1 MAYLPIGEHGIIGN
15 LHTTALVGTD
25 GTIDWL
31 CLPSFDSPS
40 IFASI
45 LDDEKGGHFKL
56 APLEYEQ
63 RHQLY
68 LPDTN
73 VLVTRFLSA
82 RGIAE
87 VTDFMPVGEG
97 AERPRLIREVR
108 VTRGSLTIEV
118 DCRPAFDYA
127 RQDHTLTLGKAGAV
141 FEGADM
147 ALGLAAETP
156 LEEGPDG
163 SARAHFGLKEGESVV
178 FGLRPLAN
186 GEGPGDILG
195 SVQCRE
201 LLQQT
206 LDYWRRWSA
215 KIAYRGR
222 WREMV
227 NRAALVLKLMTYQP
241 TGAVISAP
249 TMGLPEAVEGER
261 NWDQRYTWL
270 RDAAFAIYGLI
281 SLGHVDEA
289 EHFVSWL
296 VDRCRES
303 SDGRLQALYS
313 LDGSNHI
320 GEEKLSH
327 LSGYRGSGPVRLGNE
342 AYKELHL
349 DIYGPVLD
357 AVYLH
362 NKYGAPLDYD
372 VWQSLKPIL
381 NWLADNWHRADEGMW
396 EIKGNHEY
404 VSSRVLSWV
413 ALERAVRIGHARG
426 LPAGEGRWV
435 KERDTIYEEVMEKG
449 WDPQQKSFVEFYG
462 ADTPD
467 ASLLLM
473 PLVKFVGPTDP
484 RWISTLERIE
494 EQLARDNLV
503 YLYRPEEE
511 DSFSVTCSFWF
522 IECLTWAGR
531 LEEAR
536 MHLEK
541 LLSYANHLGL
551 YGDKIGLSGESL
563 GNFPKTFSHMAMI
576 SAAVHL
582 DRALE

>member
-1 MAYLPIGEHGIIGN
+1 MTLG
-15 LHTTALVGTD
+15 LTTGV
-25 GTIDWL
+25 
-31 CLPSFDSPS
+31 
-40 IFASI
+40 
-45 LDDEKGGHFKL
+45 
-56 APLEYEQ
+56 PLEKDHSGAA
-63 RHQLY
+63 RA
-68 LPDTN
+68 
-73 VLVTRFLSA
+73 RFEL
-82 RGIAE
+82 GE
-87 VTDFMPVGEG
+87 GEG
-97 AERPRLIREVR
+97 A
-108 VTRGSLTIEV
+108 
-118 DCRPAFDYA
+118 
-127 RQDHTLTLGKAGAV
+127 
-141 FEGADM
+141 
-147 ALGLAAETP
+147 
-156 LEEGPDG
+156 
-163 SARAHFGLKEGESVV
+163 V
-178 FGLRPLAN
+178 FGLRPL
-186 GEGPGDILG
+186 GEGEGVEEVFGDADY
-195 SVQCRE
+195 QA

-206 LDYWRRWSA
+206 LDYWRRWVARST
-215 KIAYRGR
+215 YRGR
-222 WREMV
+222 WREMI
-227 NRAALVLKLMTYQP
+227 NRSALALKLLTHEP
-241 TGAVISAP
+241 TGALVSAP
-249 TMGLPEAVEGER
+249 TMGLPEVVGGGR
-261 NWDQRYTWL
+261 NWDHRYTWL
-270 RDAAFAIYGLI
+270 RDAAFAMYALI
-281 SLGHVDEA
+281 SIGHEDEA

-296 VDRCRES
+296 VDRCRKS
-303 SDGRLQALYS
+303 SNGRLQALYS
-313 LDGSNHI
+313 IDGSADVS
-320 GEEKLSH
+320 EEELSH
-327 LSGYRGSGPVRLGNE
+327 LSGYKGSGPVRLGNE

-372 VWQSLKPIL
+372 VWQNLKPIL

-462 ADTPD
+462 AKTPD

-503 YLYRPEEE
+503 YLYKADEEG
-511 DSFSVTCSFWF
+511 SFSVAASFWL

-536 MHLEK
+536 MHLDK

-563 GNFPKTFSHMAMI
+563 GNFPKAFSHMAMI
-576 SAAVHL
+576 SVAVHL
-582 DRALE
+582 DRALK